1 MTQVARKTVTQSR
14 LQAQPRPQA
23 SSLSAEEKVDRL
35 EKEMTR
41 LKDRTNELEARLK
54 SNLEDYDTNMKQLS
68 KTADDKT
75 QESRLY
81 QAKFEQASK
90 TLAEQS
96 AEITRL
102 RAEWSR
108 ASVAQTSAE
117 SEDPNSLRAQLAQAA
132 ATERRQ
138 VDQQEQLK
146 TKRKAARQDRPK
158 DKPEDNTAT
167 TDVNTLVH
175 ARQAK
180 LEALRT
186 AVDQKKRASL
196 NDLSCTAKMVEA
208 ATESMQAALRL
219 WPTDTKPIDLMFSRG
234 SGRITV
240 DGQSIQLTATDWL
253 ARLATLGVKWIAFCF
268 DVGWISTVELD
279 DLAAAEDAEANAT
292 SKPLQETGSR
302 AKTSGQQRSD
312 ADSVPSRRI
321 RQLMTTMLPRLDT
334 LLKKQTSRTRHLET
348 IAGTLEV
355 LANRDSTEHDIA
367 FAVDKLTSQ
376 LRVFSDF
383 PDQTSRI
390 QWDQCLGFPLPSA
403 DRTTDSAV
411 ARKKAVPRVM
421 IAQGSQPGADES
433 DASKDMSR
441 LVAALDLDAL
451 DQATADWVD
460 DSGSLTDSKQS
471 QPPAP
476 IIKRLQAILERV
488 QTHEQQLR
496 RATFGPSQTTA
507 SPITRPSMRN
517 LYPVI
522 SNATTFLQWASA
534 TVANAAASGNSS
546 KSSNSTQSLLPT
558 IPAQHADLANPIL
571 RALALQA
578 LIERT
583 FSTSDPTSVSNKID
597 EDVVSAQ
604 ACQDALTQ
612 IEQALV

>member
-1 MTQVARKTVTQSR
+1 MTQDARKTVTRSP
-14 LQAQPRPQA
+14 LKAQPRPQA

-35 EKEMTR
+35 EKEMKR
-41 LKDRTNELEARLK
+41 LKDRTIELEAVLK
-54 SNLEDYDTNMKQLS
+54 SNLEEYDAYKKQLS
-68 KTADDKT
+68 ETANDKA

-81 QAKFEQASK
+81 QAKLEQANK
-90 TLAEQS
+90 TIAEQS

-117 SEDPNSLRAQLAQAA
+117 SEDPNSLRAQLAQAVP
-132 ATERRQ
+132 TERPQ
-138 VDQQEQLK
+138 VDPQEQLK
-146 TKRKAARQDRPK
+146 TERKAARQDRPK
-158 DKPEDNTAT
+158 DKPEDNAAT
-167 TDVNTLVH
+167 TDVNT
-175 ARQAK
+175 QA
-180 LEALRT
+180 LPT
-186 AVDQKKRASL
+186 DVDQKQRASL
-196 NDLSCTAKMVEA
+196 NDLPCTAKMVEA
-208 ATESMQAALRL
+208 ATESMQEALRL
-219 WPTDTKPIDLMFSRG
+219 WPTDTKPINLMYLLG

-253 ARLATLGVKWIAFCF
+253 ARLATLGVKCIAFCF
-268 DVGWISTVELD
+268 DVGWISTIELD
-279 DLAAAEDAEANAT
+279 DLADAEDAEANAT
-292 SKPLQETGSR
+292 SKPLQETGTR

-312 ADSVPSRRI
+312 ADSVPIRRI
-321 RQLMTTMLPRLDT
+321 RQLMTTVLPRLDT

-348 IAGTLEV
+348 IAGTLEI
-355 LANRDSTEHDIA
+355 LANQDSTEDDIKY
-367 FAVDKLTSQ
+367 AVKRLTAH
-376 LRVFSDF
+376 LRVFYDF

-390 QWDQCLGFPLPSA
+390 QWDQCLGFPLPSSN
-403 DRTTDSAV
+403 RTTDSAV
-411 ARKKAVPRVM
+411 ARKKAVPRAM

-433 DASKDMSR
+433 DASKAMSR
-441 LVAALDLDAL
+441 LVAALNAL
-451 DQATADWVD
+451 DKATADWVD

-471 QPPAP
+471 QPPESLV
-476 IIKRLQAILERV
+476 KRLQSILERV

-507 SPITRPSMRN
+507 STTTGPSMRN

-534 TVANAAASGNSS
+534 TVANAASSGNSS

-558 IPAQHADLANPIL
+558 IPAQHAAVANPIL

-583 FSTSDPTSVSNKID
+583 FSTSDPISVSNKIE

-604 ACQDALTQ
+604 ACQDAVTQ
-612 IEQALV
+612 IEQALA